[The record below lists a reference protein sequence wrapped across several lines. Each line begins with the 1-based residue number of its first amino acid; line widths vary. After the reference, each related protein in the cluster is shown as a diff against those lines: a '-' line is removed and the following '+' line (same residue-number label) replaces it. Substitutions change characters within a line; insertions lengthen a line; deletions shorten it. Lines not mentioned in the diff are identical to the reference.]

1 MTTLSGQSYSGF
13 GTANLGG
20 GLLFMSALGQQM
32 SMVHGGIGGQVNRMA
47 LAQACDVA
55 SDGTCDGEPPGRWS
69 LWGTA
74 MGGMS
79 TVAGNGS
86 VASLTYNAGGFAT
99 GVDYRFDPRFL
110 SGIGVGFSSGNQWAT
125 GFSGQGTTN
134 SYQASLYAS
143 FTPGAFYVDAL
154 AGYGYNDNSMTRQ
167 IVLPNLAPRLA
178 QGRTGANQFL
188 GQVEAGYQI
197 AIDGPAALTV
207 TPSRAS
213 RAPR

>member
-86 VASLTYNAGGFAT
+86 VASLDERKRLLEFPYVNADH
-99 GVDYRFDPRFL
+99 V
-110 SGIGVGFSSGNQWAT
+110 S
-125 GFSGQGTTN
+125 
-134 SYQASLYAS
+134 
-143 FTPGAFYVDAL
+143 
-154 AGYGYNDNSMTRQ
+154 
-167 IVLPNLAPRLA
+167 
-178 QGRTGANQFL
+178 
-188 GQVEAGYQI
+188 I
-197 AIDGPAALTV
+197 AKA
-207 TPSRAS
+207 R
-213 RAPR
+213 